1 MVSSLLVRF
10 AAAFRPF
17 PQVVPDCHSGVR
29 RRPFR
34 NQLRSPNYL
43 ALEVHRE
50 VIDDLD
56 QPGLWVSRGVQF
68 DESYQ
73 KGFLDYVAGVLL
85 FEPVLPG
92 RTADERKK
100 VLSIELVETL
110 RVGRKGGAGGCP
122 GHDLLPLLLHNS
134 RFVARSQYLYC
145 RDEERNGSGR
155 ENPSAGDE
163 NGTTNL
169 PEGEP

>member
-56 QPGLWVSRGVQF
+56 QPGLRVPRRIQF
-68 DESYQ
+68 DQSDEKRLLNDVTS
-73 KGFLDYVAGVLL
+73 VLL
-85 FEPVLPG
+85 LEPVFP
-92 RTADERKK
+92 RRPANEREK